1 MSSYAKGKAS
11 REMLLIE
18 SKNAFNELGL
28 NLTLGNLASTINITL
43 GRLTYH
49 FPTKDH
55 LFVAIAADYQLKV
68 DALIHEIE
76 GEFDLSVLFDLTSRI
91 MDLQYDYRSAI
102 RYVLSVVRNQSELF
116 NHVLASYKADYETI
130 RQMLHLLIDNEE
142 LKPEILED
150 QNFKVFMF
158 TYLNLLTTWLASLEI
173 YDSNKS
179 YPEVKLL
186 YLQGVFSTMKPYLTD
201 KGNTVLDQKL
211 SR

>member
-11 REMLLIE
+11 REMLLVE

-28 NLTLGNLASTINITL
+28 NLTLGNLASSINITL

-55 LFVAIAADYQLKV
+55 LFVAIATDYQLKV

-76 GEFDLSVLFDLTSRI
+76 GEFNLSALFDLTSRI
-91 MDLQYDYRSAI
+91 MDVQYDYRSAI

-116 NHVLASYKADYETI
+116 NHVLASYKADYETL
-130 RQMLHLLIDNEE
+130 RQMLLVLIANEE
-142 LKPEILED
+142 LKPEILEE

-158 TYLNLLTTWLASLEI
+158 TYLNLLTTWLASYEL
-173 YDSNKS
+173 YDSSKS
-179 YPEVKLL
+179 YAEMKHL
-186 YLQGVFSTMKPYLTD
+186 YLRGVFSTFGSNLTD
-201 KGNTVLDQKL
+201 KGKAVLDQKL
-211 SR
+211 SM